1 MANDGCQSPIPPSS
15 GRMGLYIE
23 GSVSP
28 PLSGVHIKIIAS
40 EDSKIT
46 PLKKDEIAFQTATGV
61 DGSFLGGPLY
71 DDITYRVE
79 ASKVLFS
86 YITQQVNLST
96 RFLCFFPVR
105 RGFFFCFYIST
116 YISYFMLCDISFY
129 SCSLAII
136 LNV

>member
-1 MANDGCQSPIPPSS
+1 VANDGCQSPIPPLS

-86 YITQQVNLST
+86 YIMQQVNLST

-105 RGFFFCFYIST
+105 LGIFFLLLYLNLYFIFYV
-116 YISYFMLCDISFY
+116 M
-129 SCSLAII
+129 
-136 LNV
+136 

>member
-1 MANDGCQSPIPPSS
+1 MANDGCQSSIPLSS

-28 PLSGVHIKIIAS
+28 PLSGVHINIIAS
-40 EDSKIT
+40 KDSKIT
-46 PLKKDEIAFQTATGV
+46 SLKKDEIALQTATGV

-86 YITQQVNLST
+86 YIMQQVNFSKS
-96 RFLCFFPVR
+96 FLCFFPGRQV
-105 RGFFFCFYIST
+105 FCCFYFS
-116 YISYFMLCDISFY
+116 S
-129 SCSLAII
+129 
-136 LNV
+136 